1 MDALY
6 TGNKISQLRKQHNMT
21 QKDLAQLL
29 SVTDKA
35 VSKWERGI
43 NFPDLMMLEKI
54 AEVLHTS
61 VVELLG
67 IEQQSSQQVATE
79 ITEIANAEKQR
90 LHREIRWRGWLNVII
105 GVALYIYYTYVSKQL
120 YDRNIYP
127 IDINVLGPAGYLGI
141 IVGNSILSIKYAG
154 RLSGKDSLYS
164 KLWRYFRKSK
174 LYGVCN
180 SCIAKIRNILLK
192 ICQKSPINLIID
204 KFFDEK

>member
-43 NFPDLMMLEKI
+43 NFPDLMTLEKI

-90 LHREIRWRGWLNVII
+90 LHREIRWRGWLNVIVGI
-105 GVALYIYYTYVSKQL
+105 AIYTYFIYVSK
-120 YDRNIYP
+120 I
-127 IDINVLGPAGYLGI
+127 
-141 IVGNSILSIKYAG
+141 
-154 RLSGKDSLYS
+154 
-164 KLWRYFRKSK
+164 
-174 LYGVCN
+174 
-180 SCIAKIRNILLK
+180 
-192 ICQKSPINLIID
+192 
-204 KFFDEK
+204 

>member
-43 NFPDLMMLEKI
+43 NFPDLMTLEKI

-67 IEQQSSQQVATE
+67 IEQPSSQQVATE

-90 LHREIRWRGWLNVII
+90 LHREIRWRGWLNVIVGI
-105 GVALYIYYTYVSKQL
+105 AIYTYFIYVSKQL

-127 IDINVLGPAGYLGI
+127 IDINVRGPAGFLGI

-174 LYGVCN
+174 LYGICN
-180 SCIAKIRNILLK
+180 TCIDKIWNILLK
-192 ICQKSPINLIID
+192 IGSKSPINSIID
-204 KFFDEK
+204 RYFDK